1 MSRKTNNIPRG
12 LELWKRHEA
21 LYQTVFSE
29 ALIRLSQLDRE
40 WGNEDQISEMLCLIL
55 SNVCFEIGKERNQEV
70 RIPDWQKPIPPTTL
84 DELKGGKKNKKP
96 DFTCS
101 LYDPYADTLETYEIL
116 FHIECKLLGKP
127 SSPGWILNENYVTN
141 GIQRFDCKI
150 HEYGKRALSG
160 MMIGY
165 MVSMEPTTINEEV
178 NGYLSIYL
186 KNAPL
191 LSFNFSQKIC
201 DCEQLLIRM
210 NVPPSNFKLI
220 HLWVDL
226 RKDNDTH

>member
-1 MSRKTNNIPRG
+1 MARKTNTIPRG

-21 LYQTVFSE
+21 LYQMVFSE
-29 ALIRLSQLDRE
+29 ALTRLSQLDRE
-40 WGNEDQISEMLCLIL
+40 WENEDQISEILCLIL
-55 SNVCFEIGKERNQEV
+55 LKVCFEIGKERNQEV
-70 RIPDWQKPIPPTTL
+70 RIPDWQKPIPPTTW

-101 LYDPYADTLETYEIL
+101 FRDPYADTHETCEIP

-127 SSPGWILNENYVTN
+127 SSPSWNLNENYVTN

-165 MVSMEPTTINEEV
+165 MVSMEPTAINEEV
-178 NGYLSIYL
+178 NGYLATYL

-191 LSFNFSQKIC
+191 LSFNFSQKISE
-201 DCEQLLIRM
+201 CEQPLIRM
-210 NVPPSNFKLI
+210 NVHPKNFKLI

-226 RKDNDTH
+226 RKDNAPH